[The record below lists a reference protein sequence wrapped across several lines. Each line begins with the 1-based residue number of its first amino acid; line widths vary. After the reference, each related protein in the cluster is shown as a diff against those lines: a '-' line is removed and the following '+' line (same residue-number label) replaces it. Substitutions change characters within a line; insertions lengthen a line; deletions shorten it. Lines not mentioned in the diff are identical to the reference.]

1 MDPTRQV
8 PTDDEELSGLPDD
21 PDDDW
26 DRLEQAQ
33 DDAYLDQGEP
43 AGRPADEGYEEEP
56 TAVSPED
63 FDFASMRP
71 AERVATMR
79 EITGNPDLPE
89 RTALALADGYMRN
102 KHYTEGRQE
111 IQAERRAMQSLLRQ
125 HGIEVP
131 DMGSL
136 LGGEAAPGFAPIP
149 QPMMPQMPQQ
159 PQTPAG
165 PPEPSDVYD
174 TMGFLNWWRANHG
187 GADPDPTDYQRW
199 KDNKLIGPMV
209 QQVAQDR
216 TRSQVQELRN
226 EWAEV
231 QRQFSHA
238 AEPGVEERVQS
249 ILLARLQAGHQP
261 YPGMVREIYLGQFGQ
276 QALSPQAQRAP
287 SRQPQPRRQPPP
299 VPPAG
304 RGSASPQQRPHLTTD
319 EAVMEAQLSNE
330 ALLREL
336 EGSLTS
342 DVNVYEQPTMRR
354 RR

>member
-1 MDPTRQV
+1 M
-8 PTDDEELSGLPDD
+8 GLQDD

-33 DDAYLDQGEP
+33 DSAYLDGGEP
-43 AGRPADEGYEEEP
+43 AGRTDDEDEGEAP
-56 TAVSPED
+56 VSPED

-71 AERVATMR
+71 DERVETMR
-79 EITGNPDLPE
+79 EITGNPDLP
-89 RTALALADGYMRN
+89 RSTALALADGYMRN

-111 IQAERRAMQSLLRQ
+111 IQAERRAMQSLLAQ
-125 HGIEVP
+125 HGINLP
-131 DMGSL
+131 DVGAL
-136 LGGEAAPGFAPIP
+136 LTGADGPSFAPIRADGP
-149 QPMMPQMPQQ
+149 SFAPIAPPMPVMPQQ

-199 KDNKLIGPMV
+199 KDNKLIGPV
-209 QQVAQDR
+209 RQQAAEDRVKAQVHQL
-216 TRSQVQELRN
+216 RS

-231 QRQFSHA
+231 QETFPHA
-238 AEPGVEERVQS
+238 KEPGVEERVQS
-249 ILLARLQAGHQP
+249 ILVARLNAGYQP
-261 YPGMVREIYLGQFGQ
+261 YPGMVREIYLGQFAQ
-276 QALSPQAQRAP
+276 QAMAPPTP